1 MMKGP
6 IHKKTVYNYKMKSHI
21 LGCCCVAASYEKSHP
36 FAYITFNL
44 RFSASPVTVMKSIT
58 EE

>member
-1 MMKGP
+1 
-6 IHKKTVYNYKMKSHI
+6 MKSHI